1 MENPYVIEDKV
12 LPLIPLRGISI
23 FPHMVIH
30 FDVGREKSVQ
40 ALEKSMMD
48 DSLILLCTQ
57 INPKLEEP
65 TTDDFYH
72 VGTIAKVKQM
82 LKLPGGSIRVLVE
95 GLNRGKV
102 KKVVQTEPYF
112 LAEAEE
118 YSYNPD
124 EIKKSQD
131 IEAAMRLV
139 IVDLEEYI
147 SLNSKVSSEVLFTI
161 SDIEDPGRLADVI
174 ASYVFLKQEDD
185 QRILE
190 AFDLY
195 ERLEVLHQIL
205 QEEIELLRIEDKINQ
220 RVRKQINKIQK
231 EYYLKEQLKAIQ
243 KELGEDD
250 DLSGEIED
258 YEAKLSKIKMPKEVK
273 DKAMKEVERLSRTPS
288 HSAEVGVIRTYLD
301 WIVELPWDKE
311 TKEKIDIKKARE
323 ILDADHY
330 GLKDVKERILE
341 FIAIRKL
348 STSIKGPILCLVG
361 PPGVGKT
368 SIAKSIA
375 SSLNRNFVRMSL
387 GGVRDEAEIRGHRRT
402 YVGAMP
408 GRIIS
413 SIKKAGTKNPVFL
426 FDEIDK
432 LANDF
437 RGDPASAL
445 LEVLDPEQNTTFTD
459 HFLDAPFDLS
469 KVLFITTANTTS
481 SIPPALLDRMEVIRI
496 SGYTE
501 EEKLEIAKRYL
512 LPKQMKEHGLKE
524 TQMTMSDGAI
534 RDVIN
539 YYTREAGVRNLERNL
554 AGICR
559 KAAKTIVEKNKK
571 IVRINSGN
579 LSGYLGAGRYRYD
592 TVEEKDQIGVA
603 NGLAWTAVG
612 GETLSVEVTT
622 MQGTG
627 KTQLTGKLGE
637 VMKES
642 AMAGISFIRANAERL
657 NVPMDFHK
665 DMDIHIHVPEGAI
678 PKDGPSAGI
687 TIAIALISALSNTPV
702 YKDVAMTGE
711 ITLRGRVLPV
721 GGIKEKLLAAHRMGI
736 KKVLIPFENEKDLE
750 EIPDKIKKKMEFVL
764 VKNLD
769 EVLLHALVAKG
780 DDDENK

>member
-1 MENPYVIEDKV
+1 
-12 LPLIPLRGISI
+12 
-23 FPHMVIH
+23 
-30 FDVGREKSVQ
+30 
-40 ALEKSMMD
+40 
-48 DSLILLCTQ
+48 
-57 INPKLEEP
+57 
-65 TTDDFYH
+65 
-72 VGTIAKVKQM
+72 
-82 LKLPGGSIRVLVE
+82 
-95 GLNRGKV
+95 
-102 KKVVQTEPYF
+102 
-112 LAEAEE
+112 
-118 YSYNPD
+118 
-124 EIKKSQD
+124 
-131 IEAAMRLV
+131 
-139 IVDLEEYI
+139 
-147 SLNSKVSSEVLFTI
+147 
-161 SDIEDPGRLADVI
+161 
-174 ASYVFLKQEDD
+174 
-185 QRILE
+185 
-190 AFDLY
+190 
-195 ERLEVLHQIL
+195 
-205 QEEIELLRIEDKINQ
+205 RIEDKINQ